1 METKDQLNQNP
12 ENVEEQ
18 KQEEN
23 SRSVE
28 NADKIVEE
36 KSDKSEKEDEGSK
49 ATEKVAEKVSKEPSP
64 PKAKKPG
71 RKKKEKVEE
80 QPAEVLEKP
89 VENQPAAVPEEP
101 VENTVDDVKEVKGSK
116 ETDEEVKKEESP
128 KAEAESEEKSEKPDD
143 EDEKKKNEATPVAG
157 LDAGD
162 LHHEEEDDEEEDEH
176 EHEDVE
182 EDFDGKTREELVEI
196 LEDIVKNEDVLKIK
210 KKIALIKVAY
220 HKIDIE
226 EQNKKH
232 DVDADVDGES
242 EDVEGEQ
249 EKVVDEIEKRF
260 NDAFAIYRTN
270 RKKFLEEQEKI
281 KQQNLEAKKVILEE
295 LKTLIDSEESLKKT
309 YDEFKS
315 LQEKW
320 REIGMVPK
328 AEVNNLWQNYHFYV
342 ERFFDK
348 VKMNKELRDLDMK
361 KNLEAKIELCEKAEE
376 LLLETSIIKSFKEL
390 QNIHH
395 KWKEIGPVPQD
406 KNDEIWERF
415 KAITEKINE
424 RRREHYNKLQ
434 EEQKN
439 NLLAKTALCEKAE
452 EILSLELNTI
462 KEWQAQTEKIS
473 ELLKVWKTIGRA
485 PRKNNDEIWERFK
498 TSLDTFYSNKK
509 EFFQKIK
516 EEQINNYN
524 LKLDICAQAESMQDS
539 TDWKK
544 TTRDLINLQK
554 EWKTIG
560 PVPRKHSDK
569 IWKRFR
575 AACDTFFNRKSEFF
589 ANIDKHEAENKKLKE
604 ELIAKVENY
613 EFGEDK
619 NENLNILKEFQRE
632 WTGIGHVPMKD
643 KDRLQ
648 SEFRKAINKKLD
660 ELKISQTEI
669 QTMNYKQRFE
679 NLDNNPDKRRILNNE
694 RHFLVNKR
702 KKLEDEINLWEN
714 NLGFLAASKKAS
726 LLKQEFE
733 KKIEKAKAEVEL
745 LKAKIRIID
754 NDLG

>member
-12 ENVEEQ
+12 ENVENQ
-18 KQEEN
+18 QQEEN
-23 SRSVE
+23 SKSVVSTDKNVKLDSE
-28 NADKIVEE
+28 N
-36 KSDKSEKEDEGSK
+36 SDMEI
-49 ATEKVAEKVSKEPSP
+49 
-64 PKAKKPG
+64 
-71 RKKKEKVEE
+71 
-80 QPAEVLEKP
+80 
-89 VENQPAAVPEEP
+89 
-101 VENTVDDVKEVKGSK
+101 
-116 ETDEEVKKEESP
+116 
-128 KAEAESEEKSEKPDD
+128 EKSEKTVKIESEVSKKPASSNVKTAVGKKEEERPEQSVEMPKEPAAASAGEESSQGKGETEAVKDVEDKVESEKLSATETGLEKDNEEPDAD
-143 EDEKKKNEATPVAG
+143 SEKEKAEVAHEIKEDADDLHSEDEE
-157 LDAGD
+157 
-162 LHHEEEDDEEEDEH
+162 EEEDDEH

-182 EDFDGKTREELVEI
+182 EDYNSKTREELVTI
-196 LEDIVKNEDVLKIK
+196 LEETVRDEDVLKIK
-210 KKIALIKVAY
+210 NKIALIKVAF
-220 HKIDIE
+220 HKIEKE

-232 DVDADVDGES
+232 DVDSEVDDEKES
-242 EDVEGEQ
+242 AEEPV
-249 EKVVDEIEKRF
+249 KVVDEIEKRF

-270 RKKFLEEQEKI
+270 RKKFLEEQEKL

-295 LKTLIDSEESLKKT
+295 LKTLIDSEDSLKKT
-309 YDEFKS
+309 YDEFKT

-328 AEVNNLWQNYHFYV
+328 SEVNNLWQNYHFYV
-342 ERFFDK
+342 DKFFDK

-361 KNLEAKIELCEKAEE
+361 KNLESKIELCEKAEE
-376 LLLETSIIKSFKEL
+376 LLLETSILKSFKEL
-390 QNIHH
+390 QNLHH

-415 KAITEKINE
+415 KATTEKINE

-434 EEQKN
+434 EEQQN

-452 EILSLELNTI
+452 ELLTVEYNSI
-462 KEWQAQTEKIS
+462 KEWQAATEQIS

-485 PRKNNDEIWERFK
+485 PRKHNDEIWDRFRG
-498 TSLDTFYSNKK
+498 SLNTFYAAKK

-516 EEQINNYN
+516 EEQVNNYN
-524 LKLDICAQAESMQDS
+524 LKLDICAQAESMMDS
-539 TDWKK
+539 TDWRK

-554 EWKTIG
+554 EWKAIG

-604 ELIAKVENY
+604 ELILKVENY
-613 EFGEDK
+613 EFGDDK

-643 KDRLQ
+643 KERLQ
-648 SEFRKAINKKLD
+648 SEFRAAINKKLD
-660 ELKISQTEI
+660 KLKISHTEI

-679 NLDNNPDKRRILNNE
+679 NIENNPDKRRILNNE
-694 RHFLVNKR
+694 RHFLVNKS
-702 KKLEDEINLWEN
+702 KKLEEEINVWEN

-733 KKIEKAKAEVEL
+733 KKIEKAKGEVEL
-745 LKAKIRIID
+745 LKAKIKFLD
-754 NDLG
+754 NNLG

>member
-12 ENVEEQ
+12 ENVENQ
-18 KQEEN
+18 HQEEN
-23 SRSVE
+23 SKSVE
-28 NADKIVEE
+28 STDKNVKD
-36 KSDKSEKEDEGSK
+36 KSDTSEKEVKKSEK
-49 ATEKVAEKVSKEPSP
+49 TEKVKKKTPVTK
-64 PKAKKPG
+64 KKKPDE
-71 RKKKEKVEE
+71 KKTGEVEE
-80 QPAEVLEKP
+80 QPVEKS
-89 VENQPAAVPEEP
+89 EEP
-101 VENTVDDVKEVKGSK
+101 VEVTADETKAGEDRIDNEENKPGEDMGEEAKTGELPEVKTGDGEKSN
-116 ETDEEVKKEESP
+116 EADEASEDKKEETAQEVKEDSDDLH
-128 KAEAESEEKSEKPDD
+128 SEED
-143 EDEKKKNEATPVAG
+143 
-157 LDAGD
+157 
-162 LHHEEEDDEEEDEH
+162 EEEDDDEH
-176 EHEDVE
+176 EHEYVE
-182 EDFDGKTREELVEI
+182 EDFDGKTREELVSI
-196 LEDIVKNEDVLKIK
+196 LEETVKDEDVLKIK
-210 KKIALIKVAY
+210 KKIALIKVAF
-220 HKIDIE
+220 HKIDRE
-226 EQNKKH
+226 EQDKKQ
-232 DVDADVDGES
+232 DIVTEDDGEA
-242 EDVEGEQ
+242 EGETVSQ
-249 EKVVDEIEKRF
+249 EPEKTVDEIEQRF
-260 NDAFAIYRTN
+260 NNAFAIYRTN

-295 LKTLIDSEESLKKT
+295 LKTLIDSEDSLKKT
-309 YDEFKS
+309 YDEFKT

-328 AEVNNLWQNYHFYV
+328 SEVNNLWQNYHFYV

-361 KNLEAKIELCEKAEE
+361 KNLEAKLELCEKAEE
-376 LLLETSIIKSFKEL
+376 LLLESSILKSFKEL
-390 QNIHH
+390 QNLHH

-415 KAITEKINE
+415 KSITEKINE
-424 RRREHYNKLQ
+424 RRREHYSKLQ

-462 KEWQAQTEKIS
+462 KEWQAESEKIS

-524 LKLDICAQAESMQDS
+524 LKLDICAQAESMMDS
-539 TDWKK
+539 TDWRK

-554 EWKTIG
+554 EWKSIG

-613 EFGEDK
+613 EFGDDK

-679 NLDNNPDKRRILNNE
+679 NIENNPDKRRILNNE
-694 RHFLVNKR
+694 RHFLVNKS
-702 KKLEDEINLWEN
+702 KKLEEEINLWEN

>member
-12 ENVEEQ
+12 ENVENQ
-18 KQEEN
+18 HQEEN
-23 SRSVE
+23 SKSVE
-28 NADKIVEE
+28 STDKNVKD
-36 KSDKSEKEDEGSK
+36 KSDTSEKEVKKSEK
-49 ATEKVAEKVSKEPSP
+49 TEKVKKKTPVTK
-64 PKAKKPG
+64 KKKPDE
-71 RKKKEKVEE
+71 KKTGEVEE
-80 QPAEVLEKP
+80 QPVEKS
-89 VENQPAAVPEEP
+89 EEP
-101 VENTVDDVKEVKGSK
+101 VEATADETKAGEEGVDNEENKPGEDMGEEAKTGELPEVKTGDGEKSN
-116 ETDEEVKKEESP
+116 EADEASEDKKEETVQEV
-128 KAEAESEEKSEKPDD
+128 K
-143 EDEKKKNEATPVAG
+143 EDS
-157 LDAGD
+157 DD
-162 LHHEEEDDEEEDEH
+162 LHSEDDEEEDDDEH
-176 EHEDVE
+176 EHEYVE
-182 EDFDGKTREELVEI
+182 EDFDGKTREELVSI
-196 LEDIVKNEDVLKIK
+196 LEETVKDEDVLKIK
-210 KKIALIKVAY
+210 KKIALIKVAF
-220 HKIDIE
+220 HKIDKE
-226 EQNKKH
+226 EQDKKQ
-232 DVDADVDGES
+232 DIVTEDDGE
-242 EDVEGEQ
+242 VEGETVSQ
-249 EKVVDEIEKRF
+249 EPEKTVDEIEQRF
-260 NDAFAIYRTN
+260 NNAFAIYRTN

-295 LKTLIDSEESLKKT
+295 LKTLIDSEDSLKKT
-309 YDEFKS
+309 YDEFKT

-328 AEVNNLWQNYHFYV
+328 SEVNNLWQNYHFYV

-390 QNIHH
+390 QNLHH

-415 KAITEKINE
+415 KSITEKINE
-424 RRREHYNKLQ
+424 RRREHYSKLQ

-462 KEWQAQTEKIS
+462 KEWQAESEKIS

-524 LKLDICAQAESMQDS
+524 LKLDICAQAESMMDS
-539 TDWKK
+539 TDWRK

-554 EWKTIG
+554 EWKSIG

-613 EFGEDK
+613 EFGDDK

-679 NLDNNPDKRRILNNE
+679 NIENNPDKRRILNNE
-694 RHFLVNKR
+694 RHFLVNKS
-702 KKLEDEINLWEN
+702 KKLEEEINLWEN

>member
-12 ENVEEQ
+12 ENVENQ
-18 KQEEN
+18 HQEEN
-23 SRSVE
+23 SKSVE
-28 NADKIVEE
+28 STDKNVKD
-36 KSDKSEKEDEGSK
+36 KSDTSEKEVKKSEK
-49 ATEKVAEKVSKEPSP
+49 TEKVKKKTPVTK
-64 PKAKKPG
+64 KKKPDE
-71 RKKKEKVEE
+71 KKTGEVEE
-80 QPAEVLEKP
+80 QPVEKS
-89 VENQPAAVPEEP
+89 EEP
-101 VENTVDDVKEVKGSK
+101 VEATADETKAGEEGVDNEENKPGEDMGEEAKTGELPEVKTGDGEKSN
-116 ETDEEVKKEESP
+116 EADEASEDKKEETVQEV
-128 KAEAESEEKSEKPDD
+128 K
-143 EDEKKKNEATPVAG
+143 EDS
-157 LDAGD
+157 DD
-162 LHHEEEDDEEEDEH
+162 LHSEDDEEEDDDEH
-176 EHEDVE
+176 EHEYVE
-182 EDFDGKTREELVEI
+182 EDFDGKTREELVSI
-196 LEDIVKNEDVLKIK
+196 LEETVKDEDVLKIK
-210 KKIALIKVAY
+210 KKIALIKVAF
-220 HKIDIE
+220 HKIDKE
-226 EQNKKH
+226 EQDKKQ
-232 DVDADVDGES
+232 DIVTEDDGEA
-242 EDVEGEQ
+242 EGERVSQ
-249 EKVVDEIEKRF
+249 EPEEKVDEIEQRF
-260 NDAFAIYRTN
+260 NNAFAIYRTN

-295 LKTLIDSEESLKKT
+295 LKTLIDSEDSLKKT
-309 YDEFKS
+309 YDEFKT

-328 AEVNNLWQNYHFYV
+328 SEVNNLWQNYHFYV

-390 QNIHH
+390 QNLHH

-415 KAITEKINE
+415 KSITEKINE
-424 RRREHYNKLQ
+424 RRREHYSKLQ

-462 KEWQAQTEKIS
+462 KEWQAESEKIS

-524 LKLDICAQAESMQDS
+524 LKLDICAQAESMMDS
-539 TDWKK
+539 TDWRK

-554 EWKTIG
+554 EWKSIG

-613 EFGEDK
+613 EFGDDK

-679 NLDNNPDKRRILNNE
+679 NIENNPDKRRILNNE
-694 RHFLVNKR
+694 RHFLVNKS
-702 KKLEDEINLWEN
+702 KKLEEEINLWEN

>member
-12 ENVEEQ
+12 ENVENQ
-18 KQEEN
+18 HQEEN
-23 SRSVE
+23 SKSVE
-28 NADKIVEE
+28 STDKNVKD
-36 KSDKSEKEDEGSK
+36 KSDTSEKEVKKSEK
-49 ATEKVAEKVSKEPSP
+49 TEKVKKKTPVTK
-64 PKAKKPG
+64 KKKPDE
-71 RKKKEKVEE
+71 KKTGEVEE
-80 QPAEVLEKP
+80 QPVEKS
-89 VENQPAAVPEEP
+89 EEP
-101 VENTVDDVKEVKGSK
+101 VEVTADETKAGEDRIDNEENKPGEDMGEEAKTGELPEVKTGDGKKSN
-116 ETDEEVKKEESP
+116 EADEASEDKKEETAQEV
-128 KAEAESEEKSEKPDD
+128 K
-143 EDEKKKNEATPVAG
+143 EDS
-157 LDAGD
+157 DD
-162 LHHEEEDDEEEDEH
+162 LHSEDDEEEDDDEH
-176 EHEDVE
+176 EHEYVE
-182 EDFDGKTREELVEI
+182 EDFDGKTREELVSI
-196 LEDIVKNEDVLKIK
+196 LEETVKDEDVLKIK
-210 KKIALIKVAY
+210 KKIALIKVAF
-220 HKIDIE
+220 HKIDRE
-226 EQNKKH
+226 EQDKKQ
-232 DVDADVDGES
+232 DIVTEDDGEA
-242 EDVEGEQ
+242 EGETVSQ
-249 EKVVDEIEKRF
+249 EPEKTVDEIEQRF
-260 NDAFAIYRTN
+260 NNAFAIYRTN

-295 LKTLIDSEESLKKT
+295 LKTLIDSEDSLKKT
-309 YDEFKS
+309 YDEFKT

-328 AEVNNLWQNYHFYV
+328 SEVNNLWQNYHFYV

-361 KNLEAKIELCEKAEE
+361 KNLEAKLELCEKAEE
-376 LLLETSIIKSFKEL
+376 LLLESSILKSFKEL
-390 QNIHH
+390 QNLHH

-415 KAITEKINE
+415 KSITEKINE
-424 RRREHYNKLQ
+424 RRREHYSKLQ

-462 KEWQAQTEKIS
+462 KEWQAESEKIS

-524 LKLDICAQAESMQDS
+524 LKLDICAQAESMMDS
-539 TDWKK
+539 TDWRK

-554 EWKTIG
+554 EWKSIG

-613 EFGEDK
+613 EFGDDK

-679 NLDNNPDKRRILNNE
+679 NIENNPDKRRILNNE
-694 RHFLVNKR
+694 RHFLVNKS
-702 KKLEDEINLWEN
+702 KKLEEEINLWEN